1 MALIKKP
8 TGGVPVQS
16 SRPSA
21 AASAHDADAQRK
33 KARTFAKQQ
42 QAAERIAAATSQL
55 ASSTTETAA
64 STRELKK
71 NGEQISSAA
80 TQAAANSEQ
89 VLKACQDA
97 MVMIE
102 GAVTDSGQARER
114 GNSLKQ
120 TLTTLGDNVIMSINA
135 TRDAALRATNS
146 VKVIS
151 DLEVQAENI
160 GQIVKAVG
168 RIADQTNLL
177 ALNAAIEA
185 ARAGMH
191 GKGFAV
197 VADEV
202 RTLAEISEKSAKE
215 IQELVSQF
223 QAEVKR
229 CAELVKLA
237 AETAG
242 GAANKGD
249 GITEGLTN
257 IQTLSTDVAKAAQD
271 VFDAA
276 SEARQRVGGIQ
287 KNAETASAA
296 SAQQSSSV
304 DWAVRTLDEQAT
316 AMTQIESAVQDLA
329 GIAEDLKTSSD
340 ITKSS
345 EEVAAAA
352 EELSSTVNEISSVSG
367 QLVSAIEEI
376 RKGGEQQAEA
386 ARQAAEAL
394 VVVKGNADVAD
405 ERAKEG
411 EEAITAMRNQFGEVC
426 DMMEG
431 LISEVTLAC
440 EQNDKGSEL
449 TIALASIARKV
460 EKIVDAIST
469 VSVQTNML
477 AVNGSIEAA
486 RAGEFGKG
494 FVVVSTDIRNLAQD
508 SSENAERIK
517 DMVRDVQEQVITARS
532 DLTSNSGAARA
543 ETEKVKVLVGGFGS
557 IRNEIDGLLSN
568 ARNIITQAAKVAEGV
583 VIVTDRAS
591 KVNEAASA
599 VAAVVAEA
607 ATSAKQQAQGT
618 AELAEAIEEI
628 ASLADELQNG

>member
-8 TGGVPVQS
+8 TSGAPAPATRS
-16 SRPSA
+16 SS
-21 AASAHDADAQRK
+21 AASAHDVEAQRK

-42 QAAERIAAATSQL
+42 QAAERIAAAASEL
-55 ASSTTETAA
+55 ASSTTETAV

-71 NGEQISSAA
+71 NGEQIAVAARQAA
-80 TQAAANSEQ
+80 TNSEQ
-89 VLKACQDA
+89 VLKSCQDA

-102 GAVTDSGQARER
+102 GAVTDSAQARER
-114 GNSLKQ
+114 GNTLKQ
-120 TLTTLGDNVIMSINA
+120 TLIALSDNISLSINA
-135 TRDAALRATNS
+135 TRDAANRATNS

-223 QAEVKR
+223 QSEVKR

-249 GITEGLTN
+249 GITEGLGN
-257 IQTLSTDVAKAAQD
+257 IQSLSIEVAKAAQD

-276 SEARQRVGGIQ
+276 SEAKVRVGGIQ

-296 SAQQSSSV
+296 SVQQTTSV
-304 DWAVRTLDEQAT
+304 DWAVRTLDEQTT
-316 AMTQIESAVQDLA
+316 AMEQIEGAVQDLA
-329 GIAEDLKTSSD
+329 NTAEDLKTSSD

-352 EELSSTVNEISSVSG
+352 EELSSTVNEISSVSA
-367 QLVSAIEEI
+367 QLVDAIEEI
-376 RKGGEQQAEA
+376 RKGGEQQYEA
-386 ARQAAEAL
+386 ARQAGEAL
-394 VVVKGNADVAD
+394 IVVKSNADTAD
-405 ERAKEG
+405 IRAKEG
-411 EEAITAMRNQFGEVC
+411 EQAITDMKNQFGEVC
-426 DMMEG
+426 NMMES
-431 LISEVTLAC
+431 LISEVILAC

-449 TIALASIARKV
+449 GVALAAIARKV

-517 DMVRDVQEQVITARS
+517 DMVRDVQEQVVTARS
-532 DLTSNSGAARA
+532 DLTNNSSAARA
-543 ETEKVKVLVGGFGS
+543 ETEKVKILVGGFGS
-557 IRNEIDGLLSN
+557 ITSEIDGLLSN
-568 ARNIITQAAKVAEGV
+568 AQNIIVQAGKVAEGV
-583 VIVTDRAS
+583 VSVTYTAGQ
-591 KVNEAASA
+591 VNEASAA
-599 VAAVVAEA
+599 VAAAVAEA
-607 ATSAKQQAQGT
+607 TTSAKQQAQGT

>member
-1 MALIKKP
+1 MALVKKP
-8 TGGVPVQS
+8 SGGVPAQT
-16 SRPSA
+16 SRPNA
-21 AASAHDADAQRK
+21 AGSAHDVEAQRK

-42 QAAERIAAATSQL
+42 QSAERIAAAASQL
-55 ASSTTETAA
+55 ASSATETAA
-64 STRELKK
+64 STRELQR
-71 NGEQISSAA
+71 NGSQIATAA
-80 TQAAANSEQ
+80 TQAASNSEQ

-120 TLTTLGDNVIMSINA
+120 TLTVLSGNISLSINA
-135 TRDAALRATNS
+135 TRDVALRQENS

-229 CAELVKLA
+229 CAELVKLSS
-237 AETAG
+237 ETATT
-242 GAANKGD
+242 AANKGD
-249 GITEGLTN
+249 DITSGLTN
-257 IQTLSTDVAKAAQD
+257 IQTLSADVAKAAQD

-276 SEARQRVGGIQ
+276 VEARQRVGGIQ

-304 DWAVRTLDEQAT
+304 DWAVRTLEEQGT
-316 AMTQIESAVQDLA
+316 SMTQVESAIQDLA

-376 RKGGEQQAEA
+376 RKGGEEQAEA

-394 VVVKGNADVAD
+394 VVVKSNADTAD
-405 ERAKEG
+405 QRAKEG
-411 EEAITAMRNQFGEVC
+411 EEAITAMRNQFGDVC
-426 DMMEG
+426 NMMEN
-431 LISEVTLAC
+431 LISEVILAC
-440 EQNDKGSEL
+440 EQTDQGRDL
-449 TIALASIARKV
+449 TVALATIARKV

-532 DLTSNSGAARA
+532 DLASNSSIAIA

-557 IRNEIDGLLSN
+557 ITSEIDGLLTN

-583 VIVTDRAS
+583 VIVTDRAN

-599 VAAVVAEA
+599 VATVVAEA

-618 AELAEAIEEI
+618 TELAEAIEEI